1 MNLTVKKMIDYLEE
15 EIIKINCGDI
25 DTRSLRSQNKNYL
38 ELLKKFDKELEELAN
53 NKTIKIDLSK
63 GILTNKENLINEI
76 RGVYKE

>member
-1 MNLTVKKMIDYLEE
+1 MIDYLEE